1 MDLYTGI
8 LFFGELAL
16 TAVMGVLVL
25 RYKNR

>member
-1 MDLYTGI
+1 MDILTGV

-16 TAVMGVLVL
+16 TAVAGVLVL